1 MGPPAQLG
9 YRRYRRPWRRGPPRP
24 PRSLWRSLMD
34 TGIFIAAAVFILVA
48 VRIFNQVTVMP
59 GTVDIIDGDSF
70 RHGKD
75 EIRLSGIDAPEYRQI
90 CRDENGRDWNCGREA
105 ARALRGLVSGRN
117 VDCTGLDADRYGRL
131 VSRCTVGDI
140 ELNSEMVRLG
150 WAVAYTRHGTLGTPY
165 LREEAEARR
174 GKRGI
179 WRGTFDLPEDWRAVH
194 RSDRAGSDGAARE
207 D

>member
-1 MGPPAQLG
+1 MGSPAQLG

-34 TGIFIAAAVFILVA
+34 AGIFIAAAVLILVA

-70 RHGKD
+70 RRGKN

-90 CRDENGRDWNCGREA
+90 CRDENGSDWNCGREA

-117 VDCTGLDADRYGRL
+117 VDCAGLDADRYGRL

-150 WAVAYTRHGTLGTPY
+150 WAVAYRHHGTLGTLY
-165 LREEAEARR
+165 LRQEAEARR
-174 GKRGI
+174 DKRGI
-179 WRGTFDLPEDWRAVH
+179 WRVTCDLPDDWRAVH
-194 RSDRAGSDGAARE
+194 RSHMSRE
-207 D
+207 PGD